1 MRSLMPLLQPVSVSR
16 LLRAIAAERH
26 AAPPPCPATRMVG
39 KEKRAGRSFAGLH
52 VRKIFR
58 TNKLG
63 QRLADRGEQGFGRAP
78 SADRLKLKRLVLW
91 PGIDPLEGVIALQQ
105 TIQRLK
111 PGKTLRRQRTP
122 LVLAHKAS
130 EPLAQAPRLIGDLVE
145 FTRKCLRPN
154 ALEYIGG
161 GEPRLAPPVQQAVAV
176 IDPVDRRI
184 DRRRD

>member
-78 SADRLKLKRLVLW
+78 SADRLKLKRLALW

-105 TIQRLK
+105 TIQWLK

-122 LVLAHKAS
+122 FVLAHKAS
-130 EPLAQAPRLIGDLVE
+130 EPLAQAPRLIGDLVQLAGE
-145 FTRKCLRPN
+145 GFCPNKLEGVRRRELR
-154 ALEYIGG
+154 LFQ
-161 GEPRLAPPVQQAVAV
+161 PVQQAVAV
-176 IDPVDRRI
+176 IDPIDRGV